1 MPNQPPR
8 ESTIARAPWPQRLL
22 GASGA
27 LLVAGATALAAYAA
41 HGADGEVRAHLYMAA
56 LFAFGNG
63 VGLAALAP
71 RAAGRPG
78 LLALAALLAG
88 TLVFAGSLVSAKLLG
103 EPTMAAP
110 WGGGLMIGG
119 WLLLA
124 ADMLRR

>member
-1 MPNQPPR
+1 MQHPPVPA
-8 ESTIARAPWPQRLL
+8 IASVTLPRRLI

-27 LLVAGATALAAYAA
+27 LLAAGATALAAYAA

-63 VGLAALAP
+63 IALAALAP
-71 RAAGRPG
+71 RTTRRLG

-88 TLVFAGSLVSAKLLG
+88 TLVFVASLVSARVLG
-103 EPTMAAP
+103 VPTMAAP

-124 ADMLRR
+124 CDYLRH

>member
-1 MPNQPPR
+1 M
-8 ESTIARAPWPQRLL
+8 RAPLPQRLF

-27 LLVAGATALAAYAA
+27 LLAAAATALAAYAA
-41 HGADGEVRAHLYMAA
+41 HGAAGEVRAHLYMAA

-63 VGLAALAP
+63 IGLAALAA
-71 RAAGRPG
+71 RAGGRLG

-110 WGGGLMIGG
+110 WGGGLMIAG

-124 ADMLRR
+124 ADRLRR

>member
-1 MPNQPPR
+1 MPNQSSPDPVSVR
-8 ESTIARAPWPQRLL
+8 VPLPQRLL

-27 LLVAGATALAAYAA
+27 VLAAAATALAAYAA
-41 HGADGEVRAHLYMAA
+41 HGADGEIRAHLYMAA

-63 VGLAALAP
+63 IGLAALAP
-71 RAAGRPG
+71 RTTRRLG
-78 LLALAALLAG
+78 LLALTALLAG
-88 TLVFAGSLVSAKLLG
+88 TLLFAGSLVSAKLLG

-124 ADMLRR
+124 ADVLRR

>member
-1 MPNQPPR
+1 MPNHSSPDPAF
-8 ESTIARAPWPQRLL
+8 ARVPLPQRLL

-27 LLVAGATALAAYAA
+27 LLAAAATALAAYAA
-41 HGADGEVRAHLYMAA
+41 HGADGEIRAHLYMAA

-63 VGLAALAP
+63 IGLAALAP
-71 RAAGRPG
+71 RAARRPG

-88 TLVFAGSLVSAKLLG
+88 TLVFAASLVAAQALG
-103 EPTMAAP
+103 VPTMAAP

-124 ADMLRR
+124 ADLLRR

>member
-1 MPNQPPR
+1 MPNQSPR
-8 ESTIARAPWPQRLL
+8 DPMRAPLPQRLF

-27 LLVAGATALAAYAA
+27 LLAAAATALAAYAA
-41 HGADGEVRAHLYMAA
+41 HGAGGEVRAHLYMGA

-63 VGLAALAP
+63 IGLAALAA
-71 RAAGRPG
+71 RAGGRLG

-110 WGGGLMIGG
+110 WGGGLMIAG

-124 ADMLRR
+124 ADRLRR

>member
-1 MPNQPPR
+1 MTNPPSPD
-8 ESTIARAPWPQRLL
+8 STFARGPLPPRLL

-27 LLVAGATALAAYAA
+27 VLAAAATALAAYAA

-71 RAAGRPG
+71 RTRRRLG
-78 LLALAALLAG
+78 LFALAALLAG

-124 ADMLRR
+124 ADLLRR